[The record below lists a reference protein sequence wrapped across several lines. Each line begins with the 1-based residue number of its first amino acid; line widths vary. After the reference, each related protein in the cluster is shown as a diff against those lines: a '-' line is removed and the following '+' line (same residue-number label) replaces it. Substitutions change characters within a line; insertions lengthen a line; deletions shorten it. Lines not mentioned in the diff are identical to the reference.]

1 MSIRIRGF
9 SILLAMAVVGFA
21 YPTLNLA
28 RAEEKPPFTQQRC
41 PGLSKRLEEKATHAA
56 KSVRLTGKFNVWPGG
71 KKMEAELDDVAPA
84 NSVYVAGFVGTECQ
98 KVPVIFRQK
107 DETTKTTTLEMDLPN
122 VGFGWWQT
130 KKLVLVS
137 FPVKDG
143 KLVEDSPDLAASET
157 VQISN
162 WRFSFLVAVLAVVG
176 AYALMVLGL
185 GWKKKVFS
193 WNPVYLTSDRF
204 DKASLSRFQLLGFT
218 LLVAGALVFVL
229 ARVCQ
234 LSDISEHLLWLLGI
248 SASGTVGTTVTE
260 GMKQRLSFENWSWLR
275 NQQWL
280 TAHEEGTHGYQP
292 DPSRSHWGDLWKATD
307 GSLDIYSFQLAA
319 FSAIVAVALVRC
331 TLLDDISGLATFA
344 IPKNILVLLGLSNG
358 VYIGGK
364 IVPKSWEELDRKVSE
379 VRQAEQDWISKVV
392 PATRTQVA
400 QAAKLDAAIQAAPS
414 DYEVYI
420 IRAREAAQMLKTLL
434 PEARDTKF
442 RQIIS
447 NDELMPPFP

>member
-1 MSIRIRGF
+1 M
-9 SILLAMAVVGFA
+9 
-21 YPTLNLA
+21 
-28 RAEEKPPFTQQRC
+28 
-41 PGLSKRLEEKATHAA
+41 
-56 KSVRLTGKFNVWPGG
+56 
-71 KKMEAELDDVAPA
+71 
-84 NSVYVAGFVGTECQ
+84 
-98 KVPVIFRQK
+98 
-107 DETTKTTTLEMDLPN
+107 
-122 VGFGWWQT
+122 
-130 KKLVLVS
+130 
-137 FPVKDG
+137 
-143 KLVEDSPDLAASET
+143 
-157 VQISN
+157 
-162 WRFSFLVAVLAVVG
+162 
-176 AYALMVLGL
+176 
-185 GWKKKVFS
+185 
-193 WNPVYLTSDRF
+193 
-204 DKASLSRFQLLGFT
+204 
-218 LLVAGALVFVL
+218 
-229 ARVCQ
+229 
-234 LSDISEHLLWLLGI
+234 
-248 SASGTVGTTVTE
+248 
-260 GMKQRLSFENWSWLR
+260 R

-331 TLLDDISGLATFA
+331 TLLDDIGGLATFA

-364 IVPKSWEELDRKVSE
+364 TVPKSWEELDRKVSE